1 MAFTWNE
8 QTISVTKEY
17 IAEVRN
23 NIDSIDSNIA
33 CLTNKVTYYNGH
45 LSVNLGTKY
54 ATNNTTQNV
63 TDKTSHNYSY
73 DSSDRSSHRGSH
85 DGSYD
90 GSYDGG
96 YRSSNY
102 GTQVISDY
110 NSYDSTHR
118 AKVFVVD

>member
-45 LSVNLGTKY
+45 LSENLGTKY

-63 TDKTSHNYSY
+63 TDKTSHNGNY
-73 DSSDRSSHRGSH
+73 DSSDRISYNA
-85 DGSYD
+85 SYD
-90 GSYDGG
+90 G
-96 YRSSNY
+96 
-102 GTQVISDY
+102 THK
-110 NSYDSTHR
+110 STH
-118 AKVFVVD
+118 KSGHNGTIIHQIILLK

>member
-17 IAEVRN
+17 IVEVRN
-23 NIDSIDSNIA
+23 KIDSIDSNIA

-45 LSVNLGTKY
+45 LSVNFGTKY
-54 ATNNTTQNV
+54 SADNATQNV

-73 DSSDRSSHRGSH
+73 DSSDRNH

-90 GSYDGG
+90 GSYKGG
-96 YRSSNY
+96 HMSGYDSSNY
-102 GTQVISDY
+102 TTQVISDFSSY
-110 NSYDSTHR
+110 LNSDDTYR
-118 AKVFVVD
+118 